1 MQRFQESDINFT
13 LAPSWVV
20 RKYDDHT
27 FFRGLSGF
35 GLKGVDFIALLPD
48 GRLGLIEVKNY
59 HPRPDKVNGTVHPIK
74 RKKAADLAKN
84 LDQKYHDTLRA
95 IRVVGRYYRTKWFY
109 RWRFQLLY
117 PFERLANS
125 DLYFWKEA
133 SRRADGPIPVVIIL
147 WLETPKAAKKYRG
160 KIYAYLS
167 SRLEPEEGQL
177 LLGGNGFS
185 PLPGISAHRINKA
198 K

>member
-1 MQRFQESDINFT
+1 MPQFQESDLLFT
-13 LAPSWVV
+13 IAPNWVV

-59 HPRPDKVNGTVHPIK
+59 HPRLDSLSGQPHPIK
-74 RKKAADLAKN
+74 RKKAASLAKN
-84 LDQKYHDTLRA
+84 LGKKYQDTLRA
-95 IRVVGRYYRTKWFY
+95 IRVVRRYYRTKWYY
-109 RWRFQLLY
+109 RWRYVLLK
-117 PFERLANS
+117 PVERLLNS
-125 DLYFWKEA
+125 DLYFWHEA
-133 SRRADGPIPVVIIL
+133 AARAESSIPATIIL

-160 KIYAYLS
+160 KIYAHLAQIIN
-167 SRLEPEEGQL
+167 PEDGQL

-185 PLPGISAHRINKA
+185 PIPGIKA
-198 K
+198 ERLWNS